1 MCTYISFVKITTVYM
16 PFLFIRIIRSANLCK
31 NVFKDINFYKLISA
45 MTRAVSKSIDII
57 IFSLYH
63 DI

>member
-1 MCTYISFVKITTVYM
+1 M